1 MEPIL
6 IQTKK
11 LTKSYHMGEQVL
23 HGVDLTVKR
32 HEVLAVMGQSG
43 SGKSTLMN
51 ILGMLDRADGG
62 EYWFEGQP
70 VYQFNQDQ
78 LAAIRNREIGFVFQ
92 AFFLLPRMTALEN
105 VALPLLYRNVP
116 DEERRERAMA
126 MLEKVGMGN
135 FAHRK
140 PNELSGGQQQRVAIA
155 RALVGEP
162 ALVLADEPTGSL
174 DAHIG
179 QEVLDFF
186 VRMNEDS
193 GTTLII
199 ITHDAKVAKA
209 CHRQVKMVDGLIH

>member
-70 VYQFNQDQ
+70 VY
-78 LAAIRNREIGFVFQ
+78 
-92 AFFLLPRMTALEN
+92 
-105 VALPLLYRNVP
+105 
-116 DEERRERAMA
+116 
-126 MLEKVGMGN
+126 
-135 FAHRK
+135 
-140 PNELSGGQQQRVAIA
+140 
-155 RALVGEP
+155 
-162 ALVLADEPTGSL
+162 
-174 DAHIG
+174 
-179 QEVLDFF
+179 
-186 VRMNEDS
+186 
-193 GTTLII
+193 
-199 ITHDAKVAKA
+199 
-209 CHRQVKMVDGLIH
+209 